1 LIEKG
6 QDPIPVSNGTYGVV
20 FCARVGMFMDREAG
34 LSPEITAAVPAVRA
48 HLRELVESPAFKGSR
63 RGQQFLEYIVEK
75 ALTGHGDELKERN
88 LGVELF
94 GRAPSYDTGQDAI
107 VRVTASDVRKRLHQ
121 FYSETA
127 TAFRIELP
135 AGSYTPHF
143 RAITVQEPMLPA
155 PAFTVSRRWWRQ
167 RAVVAGAL
175 LVAAVSS
182 AGLVWQRNRTPE
194 TLAPH
199 EVLPW
204 SALLQSGHQI
214 QLVFADVD
222 ISAIQELTG
231 SRISLSDYANRRY
244 ASIPESAGGD
254 LRRALHLLRGVNVA
268 AVDVGI
274 ALEISRLAGDHR
286 ARLKINPARSLQMGS
301 FKIDDDF
308 IILGSPRSNPW
319 NSLFEDQLD
328 FDFVH
333 DPEVNGEVI
342 RNKRMQPGELPRY
355 VPTAR
360 GWDTGHAFAMIALV
374 SNPNQAGKVLLVA
387 GTNAESTEAA
397 GQMVANSSEFARTL
411 RTHGIDPTGPARP
424 FQLLLRV
431 RTMAGSPSRVE
442 VVACHRL
449 PDATEPRPAR

>member
-1 LIEKG
+1 M
-6 QDPIPVSNGTYGVV
+6 S
-20 FCARVGMFMDREAG
+20 
-34 LSPEITAAVPAVRA
+34 SEIAASAPALRT

-63 RGQQFLEYIVEK
+63 RGQQFLDYIVEK

-94 GRAPSYDTGQDAI
+94 GRDPSYDTGQDAI

-121 FYSETA
+121 FYSETPS
-127 TAFRIELP
+127 TLRIELP

-143 RAITVQEPMLPA
+143 RSLPGQEPPVPA
-155 PAFTVSRRWWRQ
+155 PASTGSQSAWPKPGVL
-167 RAVVAGAL
+167 AGLLLVVAL
-175 LVAAVSS
+175 IS
-182 AGLVWQRNRTPE
+182 AGLAWQWRR
-194 TLAPH
+194 APQPLSPLH
-199 EVLPW
+199 VLPW
-204 SALLQSGHQI
+204 SALFKEGHQV

-222 ISAIQELTG
+222 VSAIQELTG
-231 SRISLSDYANRRY
+231 SRITLSDYANRRY
-244 ASIPESAGGD
+244 LSNSQSMGGD
-254 LRRALHLLRGVNVA
+254 MGRALRLLRGVNVA
-268 AVDVGI
+268 AVDVNI
-274 ALEISRLAGDHR
+274 ALAVSRLAAGSP
-286 ARLKINPARSLQMGS
+286 ARLKMNPARSLQIAT
-301 FKIDDDF
+301 FKTDDDF

-360 GWDTGHAFAMIALV
+360 GWDTGHAFATIALV
-374 SNPNQAGKVLLVA
+374 GNPNQAGKVLLVA

-397 GQMVANSSEFARTL
+397 GQLVANSSEFAQTL
-411 RTHGIDPTGPARP
+411 RTHGCDPSSPAAH
-424 FQLLLRV
+424 FQLLLQV
-431 RTMAGSPSRVE
+431 RTMAGSPSSVE

-449 PDATEPRPAR
+449 PDAAEPRTSR

>member
-1 LIEKG
+1 M
-6 QDPIPVSNGTYGVV
+6 S
-20 FCARVGMFMDREAG
+20 
-34 LSPEITAAVPAVRA
+34 SEIAAAVPALRT
-48 HLRELVESPAFKGSR
+48 HLRELVESQAFKGSR

-94 GRAPSYDTGQDAI
+94 GRPPSYDTGQDAI

-121 FYSETA
+121 FYSETPA
-127 TAFRIELP
+127 AFRIELP
-135 AGSYTPHF
+135 SGSYTPHF
-143 RAITVQEPMLPA
+143 RTVAVPEPVLPA
-155 PAFTVSRRWWRQ
+155 PAPAVSQRWWRQ
-167 RAVVAGAL
+167 RAVWAGVL
-175 LVAAVSS
+175 LVAAVS
-182 AGLVWQRNRTPE
+182 AATVVWQRNRTPASH
-194 TLAPH
+194 APYQ
-199 EVLPW
+199 VLPW

-222 ISAIQELTG
+222 VSAIQELTG

-244 ASIPESAGGD
+244 PSIPETAGDD

-268 AVDVGI
+268 AVDVNI
-274 ALEISRLAGDHR
+274 ALAVSRLAGDHR
-286 ARLKINPARSLQMGS
+286 ARLKINPARSLHMGS
-301 FKIDDDF
+301 FKSDDDF
-308 IILGSPRSNPW
+308 ILLGSPRSNPW

-342 RNKRMQPGELPRY
+342 RNKRIQPGELPRY

-360 GWDTGHAFAMIALV
+360 GWDTGHAFATIALV

-411 RTHGIDPTGPARP
+411 RAHGIDPLGPAHP
-424 FQLLLRV
+424 FQLLVQV